1 MPDPFPPVPP
11 PPPFSARRSQDPP
24 AVELYRAAVA
34 GATDGEPVH
43 EFGLADLDRTGVPT
57 WTTAQWQPDGF
68 FCSGN
73 GYGTTA
79 EAARIGAWGELAEEV
94 ACHRAL
100 PRMER
105 RRASYD
111 ELRQSGEPALD
122 PLALRLPV
130 GTDYAADQPRW
141 WVPASRLAPGAAGDG
156 EAVWVPIEEAASCF
170 SDLPDELA
178 DYRPLYTPIT
188 NGMGAGDTRERAV
201 AHGLL
206 ELWQRDGNSARYR
219 AMDRGRVLDLAPG
232 DVEDPAVREL
242 LARYDALG
250 IDVLVKLAE
259 TDQGVVNVYAVGRER
274 EPSAAGHPLMLT
286 GCGEAAHPDRQT
298 ALAKAV
304 TELASSRVRKR
315 FSHGP
320 WADVARVAPP
330 AYVERMRAQPPP
342 VEEDR
347 SLDSLR
353 DWLAMGPDAMQAMIA
368 PTVFRE
374 SERVPFASLPDA
386 GPFAS
391 PADLL
396 ADVARRTAAAG
407 IDLLV
412 VDYTAHGLPPGT
424 AHAVKVIAPGLE
436 VETMT
441 YDRIGPRNVA
451 RLLADGPPPGADDP
465 LVGTGEAPQ
474 GAHPIP
480 LTPAD
485 AERLGPVW
493 FHPGRAAGAVGP
505 LYALYREPWRH
516 VLAALGEHA

>member
-1 MPDPFPPVPP
+1 MPDAPHPSPP
-11 PPPFSARRSQDPP
+11 PSPFEERGTDDPP
-24 AVELYRAAVA
+24 AVERYRAAVA
-34 GATDGEPVH
+34 GAEPVY
-43 EFGLADLDRTGVPT
+43 EFGLAGLDRIGVPT

-73 GYGTTA
+73 GYGTSP
-79 EAARIGAWGELAEEV
+79 EAARVGAWGELAEEV
-94 ACHRAL
+94 ACHRAV

-105 RRASYD
+105 RQASYA
-111 ELRQSGEPALD
+111 ELAAAGEPALD

-130 GTDYAADQPRW
+130 GTDYAPDRRLW
-141 WVPASRLAPGAAGDG
+141 WVPAARLAPGAAADG
-156 EAVWVPIEEAASCF
+156 ESVWVPIEEAASCF
-170 SDLPDELA
+170 SDLPDALS

-219 AMDRGRVLDLAPG
+219 AMDRGRVVDVALD
-232 DVEDPAVREL
+232 DVDDPAVRAL
-242 LARYDALG
+242 LERYDALG
-250 IDVLVKLAE
+250 IDVMVKLAE
-259 TDQGVVNVYAVGRER
+259 TNQGVVNVYAVGRER
-274 EPSAAGHPLMLT
+274 DAGAAGHPLMLT

-320 WADVARVAPP
+320 WADVAAVAPA
-330 AYVERMRAQPPP
+330 AYVERMQSQPPP

-353 DWLAMGPDAMQAMIA
+353 AWLAMGPGAMQDMIA
-368 PTVFRE
+368 PVVFRDA
-374 SERVPFASLPDA
+374 ERVPFASLPTA
-386 GPFAS
+386 GPFGS

-396 ADVARRTAAAG
+396 ADVASRTAAAG
-407 IDLLV
+407 IDLYV
-412 VDYTAHGLPPGT
+412 VDYTARGLPPDT

-441 YDRIGPRNVA
+441 YDRIGPRNLA
-451 RLLADGPPPGADDP
+451 RLIEDGPAPGAGAP
-465 LVGTGEAPQ
+465 LAGLGEPPP

-485 AERLGPVW
+485 AERVGPAW
-493 FHPGRAAGAVGP
+493 FHPGRAADAVGP